1 MVFFRVIA
9 QLLIAASLMLLGA
22 DAVVSLE
29 NSEIR
34 MRTISELSQLLTIGD
49 LDAMLKQSYSMG
61 EGPREFLLSIV
72 GAPAWALLG
81 LIGMAMAWIFADRG

>member
-29 NSEIR
+29 SGEIR
-34 MRTISELSQLLTIGD
+34 MRTVSQLSELLTIGD
-49 LDAMLKQSYSMG
+49 LSAMLESAHNMSD
-61 EGPREFLLSIV
+61 GPKDLLLAVV
-72 GAPAWALLG
+72 GAPAWAALGLLG
-81 LIGMAMAWIFADRG
+81 MLMAWIFADRG

>member
-9 QLLIAASLMLLGA
+9 QLLIAGSVMLLGA

-29 NSEIR
+29 SGEIR

-49 LDAMLKQSYSMG
+49 LTDMLKSAYNLG
-61 EGPREFLLSIV
+61 EGPRSLFLSVV
-72 GAPAWALLG
+72 GAPAWAVLG
-81 LIGMAMAWIFADRG
+81 LVGILMAWIFADRG

>member
-29 NSEIR
+29 NNEIR

-49 LDAMLKQSYSMG
+49 LEAMLKQSYSMG
-61 EGPREFLLSIV
+61 EGPRDFLLNIV

>member
-29 NSEIR
+29 SGEVR
-34 MRTISELSQLLTIGD
+34 MRTISEFSQLLTIGD
-49 LDAMLKQSYSMG
+49 LTTMLKQSYSMS
-61 EGPREFLLSIV
+61 EGPKELLLTLA
-72 GAPAWALLG
+72 GAPAWAVLG
-81 LIGMAMAWIFADRG
+81 LVGMLMAWIFADRG

>member
-29 NSEIR
+29 SGEIR
-34 MRTISELSQLLTIGD
+34 MRTVSELSQLLTIGD
-49 LDAMLKQSYSMG
+49 LTGMVQQSYNMG
-61 EGPREFLLSIV
+61 DGPKELLLTLV
-72 GAPAWALLG
+72 GAPAWAVLG

>member
-29 NSEIR
+29 SGDIR
-34 MRTISELSQLLTIGD
+34 MRTISELSELMAIGD
-49 LDAMLKQSYSMG
+49 LTTMLKAAYNMG
-61 EGPREFLLSIV
+61 DGPKNLLLALV
-72 GAPAWALLG
+72 GAPAWAVLG
-81 LIGMAMAWIFADRG
+81 LVGILMAWIFQDRG

>member
-29 NSEIR
+29 GGEIR

-49 LDAMLKQSYSMG
+49 LTAMLQQSYNMSD
-61 EGPREFLLSIV
+61 GPKDLLLTLV
-72 GAPAWALLG
+72 GAPAWAVLGLLG
-81 LIGMAMAWIFADRG
+81 MVMAWIFADRG

>member
-29 NSEIR
+29 SGEIS
-34 MRTISELSQLLTIGD
+34 MRTISEFSQLLTIGD
-49 LDAMLKQSYSMG
+49 LTGMLEQSYSMS
-61 EGPREFLLSIV
+61 EGPKKLLLSIV
-72 GAPAWALLG
+72 GAPAWAVLG
-81 LIGMAMAWIFADRG
+81 LIGMLMAWIFADRG